1 MQRVN
6 AATNEEQAHF
16 LDNNNQNG
24 EMAGY
29 VESLVSTLVSN
40 SKVKASVPVPDARVE
55 KENTN
60 GSLNEKHALEPEN
73 SGACDNRT
81 QENVDQL
88 DLDKAIRYRELNS
101 LTISD
106 AGKRINSKTVM
117 DTFQLISTAPLK
129 RVDDVNSREEAKRL
143 KSLKDSIMN
152 YRPDLRRL

>member
-6 AATNEEQAHF
+6 AATNEEQANF
-16 LDNNNQNG
+16 LSNNNQNG

-60 GSLNEKHALEPEN
+60 GSLNEALEPEN

-106 AGKRINSKTVM
+106 AGKRMNSKTVM

-143 KSLKDSIMN
+143 KSRKDSIMN

>member
-1 MQRVN
+1 MN
-6 AATNEEQAHF
+6 
-16 LDNNNQNG
+16 
-24 EMAGY
+24 
-29 VESLVSTLVSN
+29 
-40 SKVKASVPVPDARVE
+40 K
-55 KENTN
+55 
-60 GSLNEKHALEPEN
+60 N

-81 QENVDQL
+81 QENVDPL

>member
-55 KENTN
+55 KEDTN
-60 GSLNEKHALEPEN
+60 GSLNEKKL
-73 SGACDNRT
+73 
-81 QENVDQL
+81 
-88 DLDKAIRYRELNS
+88 LN
-101 LTISD
+101 L
-106 AGKRINSKTVM
+106 RILVHVM
-117 DTFQLISTAPLK
+117 I
-129 RVDDVNSREEAKRL
+129 E
-143 KSLKDSIMN
+143 
-152 YRPDLRRL
+152 RRRM

>member
-106 AGKRINSKTVM
+106 AGKHSKTVM

-129 RVDDVNSREEAKRL
+129 RVDDVNSRSVAL
-143 KSLKDSIMN
+143 
-152 YRPDLRRL
+152 